1 MMSFRVV
8 DGGGPG
14 GEERDGQ
21 LQRDWVEKELSGA
34 LRDVAANML
43 RIIRGAGKPYDLL
56 RQIKTVVDVADRFQ
70 HLHQRFPND
79 IIANSLRLESEAETI
94 IARARAGDRFS
105 QSDVD
110 RWLEDGT
117 FEKMW
122 AEHTVLCG
130 SLQIIASDLIGQTTQ
145 KTAGQREF
153 RDGLR
158 EVERVRADRRQK
170 AHEGQRAG
178 QSASGPPKGKRG
190 S

>member
-21 LQRDWVEKELSGA
+21 LQRDWVEEELSGVI
-34 LRDVAANML
+34 RDVAANML

-56 RQIKTVVDVADRFQ
+56 RQIKTVVEVADRFQ
-70 HLHQRFPND
+70 HLHQRFPSD
-79 IIANSLRLESEAETI
+79 IIANILRLESEAETI
-94 IARARAGDRFS
+94 IARVREGDGFS

-110 RWLEDGT
+110 RWLADGT

-130 SLQIIASDLIGQTTQ
+130 SLQIIASDLVGQTTQ

-178 QSASGPPKGKRG
+178 RNAIGPPKGKG
-190 S
+190 SS